1 MIGQL
6 RSAPNLIT
14 LLRLVFIP
22 FIIINV
28 IDSQYRWAVVLFVL
42 AGISDALDGT
52 LARALKQKTVLG
64 QYLDPIAD
72 KLLLSSLFLVLSL
85 LHKIPWKFTILVF
98 SRDICI
104 VATCAVLYATTT
116 LRSFQPSI
124 FGKVNTLAQVIALFF
139 VLLREIDSAT
149 WVQIGRTIGLWA
161 TFVFT
166 LISGIHYIIITA
178 QRLHAHEEQSPVAG
192 RQQNP
197 GRRLPDGLPREDV
210 R

>member
-1 MIGQL
+1 MIRQL
-6 RSAPNLIT
+6 RSTPNIIT

-28 IDSQYRWAVVLFVL
+28 IDNHYRWALVLFVV
-42 AGISDALDGT
+42 AGLSDGLDGT

-85 LHKIPWKFTILVF
+85 LHKIDWKFTILVF

-116 LRSFQPSI
+116 LRTFQPSV
-124 FGKVNTLAQVIALFF
+124 FGKVNTLAQIVALFF
-139 VLLREIDSAT
+139 VLLRQINDAP
-149 WVQIGRTIGLWA
+149 WVQTGRWIGLWGTLA
-161 TFVFT
+161 FT
-166 LISGIHYIIITA
+166 IISGFHYIILTG
-178 QRLHAHEEQSPVAG
+178 QRLRAHDKEAAAG
-192 RQQNP
+192 
-197 GRRLPDGLPREDV
+197 
-210 R
+210 

>member
-1 MIGQL
+1 MIRQL
-6 RSAPNLIT
+6 RSTPNLIT

-22 FIIINV
+22 FIIICV
-28 IDSQYRWAVVLFVL
+28 IDNNYRWALGLFIV
-42 AGISDALDGT
+42 AGLSDALDGT

-116 LRSFQPSI
+116 LRSFQPSV
-124 FGKVNTLAQVIALFF
+124 FGKVNTVAQVVGLFF
-139 VLLREIDSAT
+139 VLLVEVSDAA
-149 WVQIGRTIGLWA
+149 WVETGRWIALWA

-178 QRLHAHEEQSPVAG
+178 QRLHAHDKSAAAG
-192 RQQNP
+192 
-197 GRRLPDGLPREDV
+197 
-210 R
+210 

>member
-1 MIGQL
+1 LIRQL
-6 RSAPNLIT
+6 RSAPNIIT

-28 IDSQYRWAVVLFVL
+28 IDNQYRWALALFVV
-42 AGISDALDGT
+42 AGLSDGLDGT

-85 LHKIPWKFTILVF
+85 LHKIEWKFTILVF

-116 LRSFQPSI
+116 LRTFQPSV
-124 FGKVNTLAQVIALFF
+124 FGKVNTVAQIIGLFF
-139 VLLREIDSAT
+139 VMLRQIDDAA
-149 WVQIGRTIGLWA
+149 WVETGRWFGLWA

-166 LISGIHYIIITA
+166 LISGIHYIILTA
-178 QRLHAHEEQSPVAG
+178 QRLHAHDKSAAAG
-192 RQQNP
+192 
-197 GRRLPDGLPREDV
+197 
-210 R
+210 